1 MCFGQQNNKT
11 TAAAVQNVL
20 KNTNSPEC
28 MLPGSLVD
36 LQNDC
41 VECFLVTGIF
51 IVAAKRTPFGTYGG
65 KFVKK
70 SITDLQEVANKAA
83 IVAAGL
89 KPEQIDSV
97 VIGNVFPVSRAF

>member
-1 MCFGQQNNKT
+1 MCFGQQKNKT
-11 TAAAVQNVL
+11 TAATVQNVL
-20 KNTNSPEC
+20 KNTKNPEC

-36 LQNDC
+36 FQNKF
-41 VECFLVTGIF
+41 EKCFLVTGVF

-70 SITDLQEVANKAA
+70 SITDLQEVANKTA
-83 IVAAGL
+83 IAAAGL

-97 VIGNVFPVSRAF
+97 VIGNVFPVSKAF

>member
-1 MCFGQQNNKT
+1 
-11 TAAAVQNVL
+11 
-20 KNTNSPEC
+20 

-36 LQNDC
+36 FQNNF
-41 VECFLVTGIF
+41 VKCFLVTGIF

-83 IVAAGL
+83 IAAAGL

-97 VIGNVFPVSRAF
+97 VIGNVFPVSRAFYIL